1 MEFNKNEKII
11 TNICLVQIKSVSA
24 NVDLPN
30 LTTVYHT
37 PSKITLTKSSSTTD
51 AGVLHRKRLSLNYPG
66 LSEEDFEKF
75 HDLVSGEYQIMI
87 KTDDNKIYELSSVE
101 LPLPCTANFS
111 NNVHQL
117 VFSGSS
123 PIPYKYRDTQPGD
136 GITIDGFNYDFNFY
150 LS

>member
-1 MEFNKNEKII
+1 MEFNKNQKII

-30 LTTVYHT
+30 LTKVYHT
-37 PSKITLTKSSSTTD
+37 PSKITLTKSSSTGD
-51 AGVLHRKRLSLNYPG
+51 SGVLHNKRLALSYPG
-66 LSEEDFEKF
+66 LSDNDFEKF
-75 HDLVSGEYQIMI
+75 HDLVSGEYQIMV
-87 KTDDNKIYELSSVE
+87 KTDDYKVYELSSLE
-101 LPLPCTANFS
+101 LPLKCTTNFS
-111 NNVHQL
+111 NNVHQI

-136 GITIDGFNYDFNFY
+136 GITVDGFNYDFNFY